1 MKKENDMT
9 VTVAMYEKSWDH
21 IGARLRGLDLDIDVV
36 TFNDDGQFLINGHK
50 TSPSEVNVDY
60 FWLSAHL
67 NQGGARKMAF
77 ETVLACKSVDVLQ
90 TFNAGLDDPFYKKA
104 SSQQIRI
111 CNSSAQGVAIAEYVM
126 AQVLSVFQPI
136 ERQRAMQAAK
146 EWQRTSFHELSRSN
160 WLILGYG
167 PIGQEVAKRAKVFGA
182 NITVVRRT
190 PSTSDI
196 VDRSG
201 TLDDLQTFL
210 PDADV
215 ILLACPL
222 NDGTR
227 GLASTNFFKMVKDDA
242 VLVNIARG
250 GLIDNAALIASLDNG
265 KLSTAI
271 LDVFHTEPLPV
282 DDPLWSHPKIRLTS
296 HTSFAGDGVQDR
308 WDHLF
313 LDNIQ
318 RYMRGETLAAEV
330 DPRDI

>member
-1 MKKENDMT
+1 MT
-9 VTVAMYEKSWDH
+9 AIVAMHQKSWNH
-21 IGARLRGLDLDIDVV
+21 IGKQLQALGLDIDVV
-36 TFNDDGQFLINGHK
+36 TFNDDGQFLIDGRT
-50 TSPSEVNVDY
+50 TSPSKVNIDY
-60 FWLSAHL
+60 LWLSAHL
-67 NQGGARKMAF
+67 NQGEARNVAF
-77 ETVLACKSVDVLQ
+77 ETVLACQSVGVLQ
-90 TFNAGLDDPFYKKA
+90 TFNAGLDDPFYKEA
-104 SSQQIRI
+104 SHKNIRI

-126 AQVLSVFQPI
+126 AQVLGIFHPI

-146 EWQRTSFHELSRSN
+146 DWQRTPFRELSRSN

-167 PIGQEVAKRAKVFGA
+167 PIGQEVAKRAKAFGA
-182 NITVVRRT
+182 GITVVRRT

-222 NDGTR
+222 NERTR
-227 GLASTNFFKMVKDDA
+227 GLAGTKFFKAVKDGA
-242 VLVNIARG
+242 ALVNIARG
-250 GLIDNAALIASLDNG
+250 GLIDDAALIASLDNG

-271 LDVFHTEPLPV
+271 LDVFHTEPLPL
-282 DDPLWSHPKIRLTS
+282 DNPLWSHPKIRLTS

-318 RYMRGETLAAEV
+318 RYMRGEALVSEV

>member
-1 MKKENDMT
+1 MT
-9 VTVAMYEKSWDH
+9 AIVAMHQKSWDH
-21 IGARLRGLDLDIDVV
+21 IGEQLQALGLDIDVV
-36 TFNDDGQFLINGHK
+36 TFNDDGQFLIDGRT
-50 TSPSEVNVDY
+50 TSPSEVNIDY
-60 FWLSAHL
+60 LWLSAHL
-67 NQGGARKMAF
+67 NQGEARNVAF
-77 ETVLACKSVDVLQ
+77 ETVLACQSVGVLQ

-104 SSQQIRI
+104 SHKKIRI

-126 AQVLSVFQPI
+126 AQVLGIFHPI
-136 ERQRAMQAAK
+136 ERQRAMQTAK
-146 EWQRTSFHELSRSN
+146 DWQRTPFRELSRSN

-167 PIGQEVAKRAKVFGA
+167 PIGQEVAKRAKAFGA
-182 NITVVRRT
+182 GITVVRRA

-222 NDGTR
+222 NDRTR
-227 GLASTNFFKMVKDDA
+227 GLAGTNFFKAVKDGA
-242 VLVNIARG
+242 ALVNIARG
-250 GLIDNAALIASLDNG
+250 GLINDAALIASLDNG

-318 RYMRGETLAAEV
+318 RYMRDEALVSEV